1 MRIVIAP
8 DSFKESLDAQ
18 AVAQAVAR
26 GLRRVLPNIET
37 VCVPVADGGEG
48 TTEALVAATAGSVK
62 TQNVTGPLGRPLDA
76 LWGLLGEQSDTP
88 LTAVV
93 ETASASGLDKLS
105 SDERDALHAT
115 TLGTGELIRVALDQG
130 VRRIMLGLG
139 GSATNDGGTGLLSA
153 LGVRF
158 LDAQGRLLEPGGASL
173 ARLASIDLMGLDPR
187 VYETEFLVACDVDNP
202 LLGARG
208 ASAIFGP
215 QKGASPAQ
223 VEQLDAALAHFA
235 DMSAHIQGRDSRD
248 VPGAGAAGGLGYA
261 LVQYLD
267 ARMAP
272 GIDLVLEAVKFDELL
287 TGADLVITGEGRV
300 DGQSLSGKTPVGVAR
315 WAKRHQLP
323 VIALCGSVGAGAEG
337 VHSVGI
343 DALFTVVPGVCTLQQ
358 AMADAAANVERTAG
372 QIGRML
378 ALRESQLRDP
388 RSE

>member
-26 GLRRVLPNIET
+26 GLSRVLPDIDT

-48 TTEALVAATAGSVK
+48 TTQALVAATAGSLK

-76 LWGLLGEQSDTP
+76 LWGFLGEQSDTP

-115 TLGTGELIRVALDQG
+115 TFGTGELIRAALDQG
-130 VRRIMLGLG
+130 VRRIILGLG

-173 ARLASIDLMGLDPR
+173 ARLASIDLTGLDPR
-187 VYETEFLVACDVDNP
+187 VHETEFLVACDVDNP

-235 DMSAHIQGRDSRD
+235 DMSAQIQRKDSRD

-358 AMADAAANVERTAG
+358 AMADAAANVERTAS
-372 QIGRML
+372 QVGRML